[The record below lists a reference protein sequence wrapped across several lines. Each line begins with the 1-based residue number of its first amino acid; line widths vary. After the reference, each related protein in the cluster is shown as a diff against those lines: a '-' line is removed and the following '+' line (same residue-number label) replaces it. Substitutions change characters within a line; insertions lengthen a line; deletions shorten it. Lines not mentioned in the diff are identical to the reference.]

1 LTHNKKVLKIRELL
15 KKVIRITCFFGLQE
29 IAFCGHDKT
38 ETLDNLGNY
47 IDLTYFLT
55 EFDEQ
60 LLTQLDSSTINNI

>member
-1 LTHNKKVLKIRELL
+1 M
-15 KKVIRITCFFGLQE
+15 IRITCFFGLQA

-55 EFDEQ
+55 EFDKQ